1 MIVNYNN
8 NDRIPEML
16 RQKEKKNQHERHQQQ
31 EKYRLELSKHE
42 IQILNCIRGQARTE
56 KKIAKMTRLDIV
68 ILSPLITELMLKG
81 YVETIIRHRLFFFS
95 REYCVI
101 TIEGLAALEQSRNPF
116 ENLIE
121 LIKERTLETI
131 DNMAANSPLMKL
143 TLISAKAAYKTL
155 KVLI

>member
-16 RQKEKKNQHERHQQQ
+16 RQKEKKNQYERHQQQ

-56 KKIAKMTRLDIV
+56 KKIAKMTRLDIFV
-68 ILSPLITELMLKG
+68 ISPLITELMLKG
-81 YVETIIRHRLFFFS
+81 YVETIRRHRLFFFS

>member
-16 RQKEKKNQHERHQQQ
+16 RQKEKKNQYERHQQQ

-68 ILSPLITELMLKG
+68 ILSPLVTELMLKG
-81 YVETIIRHRLFFFS
+81 YVETIRRHRLFFFS

>member
-1 MIVNYNN
+1 
-8 NDRIPEML
+8 ML
-16 RQKEKKNQHERHQQQ
+16 EQKERQNQRDRHQN
-31 EKYRLELSKHE
+31 EYRLELSKRE
-42 IQILNCIRGQARTE
+42 IQILDCIRGQARTE
-56 KKIAKMTRLDIV
+56 KQIAKIARLDVV
-68 ILSPLITELMLKG
+68 IISPLITELMLKG
-81 YVETIIRHRLFFFS
+81 YVETIRKRRLFLFS
-95 REYCVI
+95 REYCII
-101 TIEGLAALEQSRNPF
+101 TLEGLAALERAKNPF

>member
-16 RQKEKKNQHERHQQQ
+16 RQKEKKNQYERHQQQ

-81 YVETIIRHRLFFFS
+81 YVETIRRHRLFFFS